1 DRDGCFIPPT
11 RKVPMQHHAAEG
23 DTVRVHYT
31 GMLPDGTILETS
43 HGGEPLEFTLGR
55 GEVIP
60 GLEHAVTGM
69 APGER
74 KSVWITPDQA
84 YGPHQDDLLLMVD
97 RSRFPDHIQPAP
109 GQRLR
114 MRREGVPP
122 VMVTVVEVD
131 DDEVILDANH
141 PLAGRDLTFD
151 VQLLEVI

>member
-1 DRDGCFIPPT
+1 
-11 RKVPMQHHAAEG
+11 MQHHAAEG